1 MHEQL
6 RPSQAQKNYLFFW
19 SASFCSLK
27 TFLLF
32 LLLNQTGVIKPYHI
46 HQNGQILFWD
56 LQYLRF
62 IRESQIWSLHVL
74 FFFPPKETQRLSEI
88 FVSFCHN
95 EKKKSSVLCI
105 LQGDQEQYK
114 DIRKELW
121 QKSSVKPQRNRV
133 EFIISNRPL
142 SNFAKTKEQS
152 RG

>member
-1 MHEQL
+1 MG
-6 RPSQAQKNYLFFW
+6 K
-19 SASFCSLK
+19 FCFG
-27 TFLLF
+27 TF
-32 LLLNQTGVIKPYHI
+32 NI
-46 HQNGQILFWD
+46 
-56 LQYLRF
+56 YLRF
-62 IRESQIWSLHVL
+62 IRESQIWSLQV
-74 FFFPPKETQRLSEI
+74 FFFPPKETQRLSDI

-95 EKKKSSVLCI
+95 EKKKSSVLRI

-121 QKSSVKPQRNRV
+121 QKSSFKPQRNRV